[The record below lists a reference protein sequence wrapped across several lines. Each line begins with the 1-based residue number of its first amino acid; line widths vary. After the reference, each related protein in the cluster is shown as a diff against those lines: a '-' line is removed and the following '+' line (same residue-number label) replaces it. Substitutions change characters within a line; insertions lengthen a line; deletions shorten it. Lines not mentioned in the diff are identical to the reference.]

1 VLLFLKYQE
10 HKESM
15 TYPRTL
21 TMLSACMLFCLC
33 SNAARAQT
41 SVYGAVTLTN
51 YGFYTGNG
59 SSINFKGAAGGLT
72 GGVLYDFPIKS
83 RLHAGIDA
91 RGSYTFGNKGGGY
104 GGVALRIAFVPTH
117 VRLRPYFELGGGFV
131 SSSTGFYSGRY
142 AGETGETN
150 AQTTNGAAI
159 LLFGLDVRV
168 NSSFDVRAIEYG
180 AAAGGSSQDNVG
192 VSILD
197 AGVVYHLPH
206 KH

>member
-1 VLLFLKYQE
+1 MTLLRAF
-10 HKESM
+10 
-15 TYPRTL
+15 TL
-21 TMLSACMLFCLC
+21 SSAILLVCLC
-33 SNAARAQT
+33 TNSTHAQT
-41 SVYGAVTLTN
+41 SVYGAVTLTD

-59 SSINFKGAAGGLT
+59 SSIDFKGAAGGLT
-72 GGVLYDFPIKS
+72 GGVFYDFPIKS

-91 RGSYTFGNKGGGY
+91 RGSDSFGSKGGGY

-131 SSSTGFYSGRY
+131 HSSYDDYYLNTYTGYVS
-142 AGETGETN
+142 ETN
-150 AQTTNGAAI
+150 AHTTSGAAI

-197 AGVVYHLPH
+197 AGLVYHLPH